1 MDTHAASAERA
12 SALADPASFGDIAD
26 PALRKVLRSYLV
38 GGRMPIIP
46 RPGNKRRLLLGY
58 LATAFEPG
66 IKYTEPEVN
75 ATVRVWHPDV
85 AALRRYLIDEGL
97 LARENGMY
105 WRSGGWL

>member
-1 MDTHAASAERA
+1 VDTDPASAERA
-12 SALADPASFGDIAD
+12 SALTDPAAFGQIAD

-38 GGRMPIIP
+38 GGRLPVIP
-46 RPGNKRRLLLGY
+46 RPGTKRRLLLGY

-66 IKYTEPEVN
+66 IRYTEPEVN

-85 AALRRYLIDEGL
+85 AALRRYLVDEGL
-97 LARENGMY
+97 LARENGVY